1 MQRIGLILLIT
12 TLLVGCSAPAAPT
25 FEPTREEPERAATVD
40 IIIEVATATAT
51 QPPPSPTLKPA
62 TVTPSATARPSATT
76 ASTATPRPA
85 TLAPTATKPLPT
97 KVPPTRA
104 PATVTPI
111 PAVVVPTIEPPT
123 ATVVDVPP
131 TAPPPATGGYVCPD
145 ATRCIK
151 GNINS
156 DGRKL
161 YHFPG
166 CPSYNQTKIDESKG
180 ERWFATAAEA
190 VAAGWVKAGN
200 CP

>member
-1 MQRIGLILLIT
+1 MLKRVVGLCFVI
-12 TLLVGCSAPAAPT
+12 TLLAGCGAPT
-25 FEPTREEPERAATVD
+25 APLPAEPAQEAPERAATVD

-51 QPPPSPTLKPA
+51 QPPPSPTPKPA

-76 ASTATPRPA
+76 ASTATPQPA

-97 KVPPTRA
+97 KAAPTRA
-104 PATVTPI
+104 PATTTPI
-111 PAVVVPTIEPPT
+111 PAVVVPPT
-123 ATVVDVPP
+123 AIVVDVPP
-131 TAPPPATGGYVCPD
+131 TPQPPATGGYACPD
-145 ATRCIK
+145 ATRCVK